1 MRRIFAD
8 HPQADSG
15 DPAELWWSTMIP
27 GGYLRWLPVVA
38 TAATLVLAGLVG
50 MRHLVAYYRQRG
62 VPFGLA
68 VRRALATA
76 VMVVWTLPWLIL
88 VLTPLD
94 AAREVRLV
102 PLRDLVEILAA
113 RPLTAFFQIVG
124 NLLVFAAV
132 GFGLG
137 LGWQTR
143 FACVVAVAAGMSVA
157 VEALQYA
164 LALGRVTSI
173 DDVLLN
179 ATGAGLAVLAARRP
193 DGAAAPRA
201 LR

>member
-1 MRRIFAD
+1 
-8 HPQADSG
+8 
-15 DPAELWWSTMIP
+15 MIP

-38 TAATLVLAGLVG
+38 TAVALVLAGLVG
-50 MRHLVAYYRQRG
+50 RRHLVACYRQRG
-62 VPFGLA
+62 VPAGLA
-68 VRRALATA
+68 IRRALATTA
-76 VMVVWTLPWLIL
+76 MVVWTLPWLVL

-94 AAREVRLV
+94 APREVRLV
-102 PLRDLVEILAA
+102 PFRDLVEILAD

-137 LGWQTR
+137 MGWQVR
-143 FACVVAVAAGMSVA
+143 FAYVVAAAAGMSIV

-164 LALGRVTSI
+164 LALGRVLSI

-179 ATGAGLAVLAARRP
+179 AAGAGLALLAAQRLPVPGRLLSLP
-193 DGAAAPRA
+193 PPR
-201 LR
+201 

>member
-1 MRRIFAD
+1 
-8 HPQADSG
+8 
-15 DPAELWWSTMIP
+15 MIP

-38 TAATLVLAGLVG
+38 TAAALVLAGLVG
-50 MRHLVAYYRQRG
+50 RRRLVAHYRQRG
-62 VPFGLA
+62 VPPELA
-68 VRRALATA
+68 IRRALATTA
-76 VMVVWTLPWLIL
+76 IAAWTLPWLIL

-94 AAREVRLV
+94 APRAVRLV
-102 PLRDLVEILAA
+102 PLRDLVEILAD

-137 LGWQTR
+137 IGWQVR
-143 FACVVAVAAGMSVA
+143 FTYAVATAAGMSIA

-164 LALGRVTSI
+164 LALGRVSSI

-179 ATGAGLAVLAARRP
+179 ATGAGLAALAAAIP
-193 DGAAAPRA
+193 WGGAGPAT
-201 LR
+201 